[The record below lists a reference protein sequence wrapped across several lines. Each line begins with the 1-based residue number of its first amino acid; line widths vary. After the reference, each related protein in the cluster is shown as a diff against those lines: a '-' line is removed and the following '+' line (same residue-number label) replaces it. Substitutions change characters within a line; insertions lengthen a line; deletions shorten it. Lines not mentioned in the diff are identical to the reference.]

1 MAGVKSKEKD
11 RENYMR
17 SQRVLIRGLKR
28 ENLQMKLKVGSLEAR
43 NEDLEKMVQD
53 LEEKLRAKVPRKF
66 EYFEEDIKIKTE
78 DVS

>member
-11 RENYMR
+11 RDNYMR

-28 ENLQMKLKVGSLEAR
+28 ENLQMKLKVWSLKTR

-53 LEEKLRAKVPRKF
+53 LEEKLRAIVPRKF

>member
-11 RENYMR
+11 RDNYMR
-17 SQRVLIRGLKR
+17 SQRSLIRGLKR

-43 NEDLEKMVQD
+43 NEDLEKMVQN
-53 LEEKLRAKVPRKF
+53 LEEKLREKVTRKL
-66 EYFEEDIKIKTE
+66 EYFEKDIKIKKE

>member
-11 RENYMR
+11 RDNYMR
-17 SQRVLIRGLKR
+17 SQRGLIRGLKR